1 MSHRRQAPRI
11 LAFSLCL
18 CATALGQE
26 IDPPARARDRAE
38 LDALRQR
45 VEELER
51 QKQAPASGNVDLG
64 DRQLSSISG
73 EAAQDPLSRAWY
85 ETFDLWGFGAVGFL
99 DTGDD
104 GTRPDGG
111 FLIQEAS
118 LFVEAHAWENLS
130 FFYEVQTN
138 RLGQDG
144 AKYIRTGEVYAHFSN
159 LWSDDDGNAVGL
171 KAGRIDIPFGEEYL
185 WQDATDNPLISN
197 SAGYPYGFDEGLL
210 LYGSYAGVGW
220 VASITDGT
228 DGRSIEDDPAKALT
242 AKLYGSPC
250 EDLYLS
256 ASLMKNGDAGESAF
270 EFGGSHFVPVG
281 SGAGQPSVLGDSPST
296 KVDATLFELDTRWRF
311 LRQGTLAGSFGQAHV
326 DDPIDAF
333 DRDLTWFAV
342 QPRWDFSG
350 GFYAVARWSEIGTYD
365 AGEGY
370 HFDGKTLADGNVAY
384 GFDAKRLRRISVGL
398 GWKPNPRTLVKLEVG
413 RDAFEVIDASPL
425 RPSADERLFVGLQ
438 LVVWF

>member
-1 MSHRRQAPRI
+1 MSHCRQA
-11 LAFSLCL
+11 LEVLTYSL
-18 CATALGQE
+18 ALGATVFGQE
-26 IDPPARARDRAE
+26 PARPDRAGDRAE

-51 QKQAPASGNVDLG
+51 QDRAPAAESVDLG

-73 EAAQDPLSRAWY
+73 TAAQDPLSRAWY
-85 ETFDLWGFGAVGFL
+85 ESLDLWGFGAVGFL
-99 DTGDD
+99 DTGDA

-118 LFVEAHAWENLS
+118 LFVEAHAWEDVS

-138 RLGQDG
+138 RLGQDSS
-144 AKYIRTGEVYAHFSN
+144 KYVRTGEVYAHVRN
-159 LWSDDDGNAVGL
+159 LWSDDDGNSLGL

-210 LYGSYAGVGW
+210 LYGSYSGVGW
-220 VASITDGT
+220 VTSITDGT

-242 AKLYGSPC
+242 AKLYGNPC

-256 ASLMKNGDAGESAF
+256 ASFMKNGDAGESAF
-270 EFGGSHFVPVG
+270 EFAGSHFVPVG
-281 SGAGQPSVLGDSPST
+281 SGAGQPSTLGDSPST
-296 KVDATLFELDTRWRF
+296 KVDATLFELDARWR
-311 LRQGTLAGSFGQAHV
+311 LLEQGSLDLSFGRAQV
-326 DDPIDAF
+326 DDPVDAF

-342 QPRWDFSG
+342 QPRWDFSSA
-350 GFYAVARWSEIGTYD
+350 FYAVARWSEIGTYD
-365 AGEGY
+365 DDEGY
-370 HFDGKTLADGNVAY
+370 HFDGKTLADGNAAF
-384 GFDAKRLRRISVGL
+384 GFDARRLQRISVGV
-398 GWKPNPRTLVKLEVG
+398 GWRPNPHTQVKLEVG
-413 RDAFEVIDASPL
+413 RDRFEVIDASPL
-425 RPSADERLFVGLQ
+425 QPSADDRVFIGMQ